1 MLTPYGASF
10 WINVELKNFSNQSP
24 SLFCAQ
30 NYYCF
35 LKFRRISQLEQK
47 LLHGNHFVYMMG
59 TTTMETCPWNNNFA
73 VWLYIFSLFG
83 FFFFLFFLI
92 IHVFSVKNHRHYTCK
107 ELLILSI
114 NFNLKCTC
122 RWLWKADCT
131 TASMSFSVKRKCNY
145 SLNVSL
151 FLSMKD

>member
-10 WINVELKNFSNQSP
+10 WINVELTFFQNQSP

-47 LLHGNHFVYMMG
+47 LLHGNHFVYMTG

-83 FFFFLFFLI
+83 FFFFFFFLI

-122 RWLWKADCT
+122 VHVGDFGKQTAQQRQCLFQWKE
-131 TASMSFSVKRKCNY
+131 
-145 SLNVSL
+145 NVIIVWM
-151 FLSMKD
+151 FLYF

>member
-1 MLTPYGASF
+1 VIEVHFLPSKYYVNLSCLEIKKHSNYNCIFFSLKKTLT
-10 WINVELKNFSNQSP
+10 LLC
-24 SLFCAQ
+24 SLLSKVTYMYILNWNLLTAQ

-92 IHVFSVKNHRHYTCK
+92 IHVSAFQSHLHVHFKLK
-107 ELLILSI
+107 FIDKI
-114 NFNLKCTC
+114 NN
-122 RWLWKADCT
+122 
-131 TASMSFSVKRKCNY
+131 
-145 SLNVSL
+145 SLHV
-151 FLSMKD
+151 